1 MGMMLIIKK
10 CCICG
15 KFLRSGEQGNNPEP
29 VKQEG
34 VCCDICNMKIVVPAR
49 IRDGWVVCNK
59 EPL

>member
-1 MGMMLIIKK
+1 MLIIKK

-15 KFLRSGEQGNNPEP
+15 KFLRGGEQGNNPEP

-34 VCCDICNMKIVVPAR
+34 VCCGICNIRIVVPAR
-49 IRDGWVVCNK
+49 ISNGWVVCNK

>member
-1 MGMMLIIKK
+1 MGKRQVKK

-15 KFLRSGEQGNNPEP
+15 KPLRRGEWGNNPKP

-34 VCCDICNMKIVVPAR
+34 VCCDICHMKIVVPAR
-49 IRDGWVVCNK
+49 VDGDWVVRDK